1 MAIYRPDRRL
11 ATLSTLKPQKPVI
24 LCAELLK
31 PHIQPVRVWLSKYRN
46 NYRVQRTWWKRR
58 SAEHGVCQNIVYFS

>member
-31 PHIQPVRVWLSKYRN
+31 PHIYSTCVFGSLNIEIIIGFRGHGGKDGVRSTEFVK
-46 NYRVQRTWWKRR
+46 T
-58 SAEHGVCQNIVYFS
+58 